1 MADPKY
7 TLNRT
12 GAEVAEAITKA
23 LNSAQRA
30 TEPTQVVTDIEVKD
44 AANAAASVYSAQI
57 IDGDTL
63 ELFAVTVKATKND
76 IYEAEENAPNE

>member
-30 TEPTQVVTDIEVKD
+30 TEPTSVVTDVEVKNSANQT
-44 AANAAASVYSAQI
+44 AAVYSAQI

-63 ELFAVTVKATKND
+63 ELFAVTVEATKND

>member
-1 MADPKY
+1 MAEPKY

-23 LNSAQRA
+23 LNSAQKA
-30 TEPTQVVTDIEVKD
+30 VNPTEVITDVKFKD
-44 AANAAASVYSAQI
+44 NTSAYSARL

-63 ELFAVTVKATKND
+63 ELFAVALETETED
-76 IYEAEENAPNE
+76 IYEAEDNTP